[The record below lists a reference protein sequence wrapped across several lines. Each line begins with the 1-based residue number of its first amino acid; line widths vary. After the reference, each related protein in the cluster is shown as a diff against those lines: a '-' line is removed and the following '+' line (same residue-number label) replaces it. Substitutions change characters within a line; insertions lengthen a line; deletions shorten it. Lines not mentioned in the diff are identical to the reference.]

1 MPLDPLEQ
9 RTDPQEALEE
19 FWGVAF
25 PILARQ
31 ERERASAILEAWV
44 AAWKGK
50 QRVVNLTRSNHGAF
64 LHFAQFMDGAWVQA
78 FTFIAS
84 RKEGVSLRGPDPDR
98 LRRAHKLRRHRVDS
112 GPLDKLY
119 EAWSAHPEARD
130 AGHAVEFFIHETP
143 DETWEACLTE
153 TLQCLGS

>member
-25 PILARQ
+25 PILPRQ
-31 ERERASAILEAWV
+31 ERERASAVLETWV
-44 AAWKGK
+44 GAWKGK
-50 QRVVNLTRSNHGAF
+50 HRVVNLTRSNHGAF
-64 LHFAQFMDGAWVQA
+64 LHFAQFMDNAWVQA

-98 LRRAHKLRRHRVDS
+98 LRRAHKLRRNRIDS
-112 GPLDKLY
+112 GPLDRLY
-119 EAWSAHPEARD
+119 EAWSAHPEARP
-130 AGHAVEFFIHETP
+130 AGHAVEFFLHETP
-143 DETWEACLTE
+143 DETWAACLKE
-153 TLQCLGS
+153 TQDCLGA

>member
-9 RTDPQEALEE
+9 RTDPQEALEA

-50 QRVVNLTRSNHGAF
+50 HRVLNLTRSNHGAF
-64 LHFAQFMDGAWVQA
+64 LHFAQFMDNAWVQA
-78 FTFIAS
+78 FTFIAD
-84 RKEGVSLRGPDPDR
+84 RKHGVSLRGPDPDR

-112 GPLDKLY
+112 GPLDQLF
-119 EAWSAHPEARD
+119 EAWSAHPEARP

-143 DETWEACLTE
+143 DETWEACLKE
-153 TLQCLGS
+153 TQACLKA